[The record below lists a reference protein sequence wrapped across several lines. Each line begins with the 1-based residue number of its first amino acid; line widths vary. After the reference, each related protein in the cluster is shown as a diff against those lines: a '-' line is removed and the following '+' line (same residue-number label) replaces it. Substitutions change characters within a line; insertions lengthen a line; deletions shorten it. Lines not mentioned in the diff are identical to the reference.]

1 MESVKKPQILIVE
14 DEKVIRTSLRKLL
27 ERHNYCISD
36 AVSVK
41 AARKNFNLNHFDLI
55 ISDLRLPGAFGTELI
70 NMAPDVPVVIMT
82 SYASLR
88 SAVDTMRQGA
98 ADYISKPFDHEE
110 ILSTV
115 KRVTSELDQGKRRRT
130 ARNNLLM
137 GKSPQILKI
146 INRVQK
152 VAPTLAP
159 VLIHGEIGSGRRTIA
174 ETAHSISAFSKQ
186 PFVTIN
192 CASISADQLL
202 DELKDQTQKTLFFN
216 NICELPKTQQAIAS
230 TATNLENIRVI
241 ASTEQDLEALSNL
254 GQFRKDLLYNLAVI
268 KIEVPSLREHANDI
282 PLLIEY
288 FIYKYSA
295 ELGYSVNLTPEALQ
309 ALSEHSWPGNVKE
322 LQDTIYQ
329 AMLLCDPGEAI
340 TAETVCLSNKHDH
353 QLADQ
358 SEEHWADVSL
368 EEYFS
373 NFVLQNQQQMT
384 ETELASKLGI
394 SRKSLWE
401 RRIRLEIPR
410 KKN

>member
-1 MESVKKPQILIVE
+1 
-14 DEKVIRTSLRKLL
+14 
-27 ERHNYCISD
+27 
-36 AVSVK
+36 
-41 AARKNFNLNHFDLI
+41 
-55 ISDLRLPGAFGTELI
+55 
-70 NMAPDVPVVIMT
+70 
-82 SYASLR
+82 
-88 SAVDTMRQGA
+88 
-98 ADYISKPFDHEE
+98 
-110 ILSTV
+110 
-115 KRVTSELDQGKRRRT
+115 
-130 ARNNLLM
+130 
-137 GKSPQILKI
+137 
-146 INRVQK
+146 
-152 VAPTLAP
+152 
-159 VLIHGEIGSGRRTIA
+159 
-174 ETAHSISAFSKQ
+174 
-186 PFVTIN
+186 
-192 CASISADQLL
+192 
-202 DELKDQTQKTLFFN
+202 
-216 NICELPKTQQAIAS
+216 
-230 TATNLENIRVI
+230 
-241 ASTEQDLEALSNL
+241 
-254 GQFRKDLLYNLAVI
+254 
-268 KIEVPSLREHANDI
+268 VPSLREHANDI

-288 FIYKYSA
+288 FIDKYSA